1 LWKAVSDVNNTE
13 EEGERERNQEQELR
27 LLLEH
32 GIPDLAA
39 PKDRMRQIRQRV
51 ARRRRRRRLAVLTA
65 VTGVVAAG
73 LLGTL
78 RISGPAD
85 APPAQVA
92 APQRST
98 TTPMPDELGLIL
110 RTDSTWYTLTT
121 PDTRA
126 LTTVFA
132 ANRPLTDPG
141 TCTEATSAFSCSPV
155 DRLGVDEVLIA
166 FRQEAEPHKEGSA
179 DTFVIEPQPEPGQSC
194 RRIGGDQQ
202 WIGWGSATPI
212 ASGQPIINAY
222 VCLRQAS
229 QETIDRVGKLLATAS
244 LDLGDGAMDTTSPTF
259 APTRSP
265 LD

>member
-1 LWKAVSDVNNTE
+1 VNDVNNTE

-85 APPAQVA
+85 ARTAQVA
-92 APQRST
+92 APQRTT
-98 TTPMPDELGLIL
+98 TTPAADALGLIL
-110 RTDSTWYTLTT
+110 RTGSTWYTLTT
-121 PDTRA
+121 PDA
-126 LTTVFA
+126 LARTTVFA
-132 ANRPLTDPG
+132 ANRPLTAPG

-155 DRLGVDEVLIA
+155 DRLAVDEVLIA
-166 FRQEAEPHKEGSA
+166 FRQESKPHKEGSA
-179 DTFVIEPQPEPGQSC
+179 DTFVIEPQTEPGQSC

-202 WIGWGSATPI
+202 LIGWGSATPS
-212 ASGQPIINAY
+212 ASEQPTINAY

-229 QETIDRVGKLLATAS
+229 QETIDEVGKLLATAS
-244 LDLGDGAMDTTSPTF
+244 LNLSDAAAGAITPTV

-265 LD
+265 LG

>member
-1 LWKAVSDVNNTE
+1 MNNTE
-13 EEGERERNQEQELR
+13 EEGEWERNQEQELR

-92 APQRST
+92 APQRTPT
-98 TTPMPDELGLIL
+98 TTPVPDELGLIL

-155 DRLGVDEVLIA
+155 DRLAADEVLIA

-179 DTFVIEPQPEPGQSC
+179 DTFVIEPQTEPGQSC

-202 WIGWGSATPI
+202 WIGWGSATPS
-212 ASGQPIINAY
+212 ASGQPTINAY

-229 QETIDRVGKLLATAS
+229 KETITRVGKLLATAS
-244 LDLGDGAMDTTSPTF
+244 LDLGDAAAGTTSPTV
-259 APTRSP
+259 ASTRSP
-265 LD
+265 LG

>member
-1 LWKAVSDVNNTE
+1 MNNADE
-13 EEGERERNQEQELR
+13 EQKQEQELR

-78 RISGPAD
+78 RISGPTD
-85 APPAQVA
+85 GPPAQVA
-92 APQRST
+92 APQRT
-98 TTPMPDELGLIL
+98 PTTPVPDELGLIL
-110 RTDSTWYTLTT
+110 RTGSTWYTLTT

-141 TCTEATSAFSCSPV
+141 LCTEATSAFSCSPV
-155 DRLGVDEVLIA
+155 DRLAADEVLIA
-166 FRQEAEPHKEGSA
+166 FRQEGKPHKEGSA
-179 DTFVIEPQPEPGQSC
+179 DTFVIEPQTEPGQSC

-202 WIGWGSATPI
+202 LIGWGSATPS
-212 ASGQPIINAY
+212 ASAQPTINAY

-229 QETIDRVGKLLATAS
+229 QETIDQVGKLLATAS
-244 LDLGDGAMDTTSPTF
+244 LDLTAAAAGTTSPTV
-259 APTRSP
+259 ATTRSP